1 MRTDGSGARPQ
12 EIRPKTATKD
22 TAAACDRGEGSERT
36 RVGGS
41 TSRHRHTGAHKR
53 AGEFWGP
60 GSCPLRTQASM
71 MDGAAPEASLMS
83 TSTTQE
89 MSLDTVH
96 GETTFSPLC
105 VHTPHFWQG
114 PLPLAEPALEKVSPA
129 LQRSYGH
136 TKDSM
141 QGAWL
146 GEETTQTHTHKGPCV
161 VMLCF
166 VNKRG

>member
-1 MRTDGSGARPQ
+1 
-12 EIRPKTATKD
+12 
-22 TAAACDRGEGSERT
+22 
-36 RVGGS
+36 
-41 TSRHRHTGAHKR
+41 
-53 AGEFWGP
+53 
-60 GSCPLRTQASM
+60 M

-83 TSTTQE
+83 VLTTQV

-141 QGAWL
+141 HGTWSV
-146 GEETTQTHTHKGPCV
+146 EESTQAHTHKVPGV

>member
-1 MRTDGSGARPQ
+1 M
-12 EIRPKTATKD
+12 
-22 TAAACDRGEGSERT
+22 
-36 RVGGS
+36 
-41 TSRHRHTGAHKR
+41 SRHRHTGAHNSEID
-53 AGEFWGP
+53 AWANF
-60 GSCPLRTQASM
+60 GSRVLSLRRQASM

-83 TSTTQE
+83 VLTTQV

-141 QGAWL
+141 QGTWL
-146 GEETTQTHTHKGPCV
+146 VEDSTQAHTHERSLRSYAV
-161 VMLCF
+161 F
-166 VNKRG
+166 VNKWG